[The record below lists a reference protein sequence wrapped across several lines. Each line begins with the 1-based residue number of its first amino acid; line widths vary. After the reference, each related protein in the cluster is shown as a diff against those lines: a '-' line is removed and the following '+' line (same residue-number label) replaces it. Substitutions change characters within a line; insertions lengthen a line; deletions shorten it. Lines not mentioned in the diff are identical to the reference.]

1 MLDAVN
7 RCGLLLLAALLLPG
21 CAERDEEAT
30 SAAAGK
36 STTTT
41 TYGATIQ
48 STATAPTTTE
58 ASRFLSQATFGPTE
72 AEINALAASNIDA
85 WLATQFALPRQTHYA
100 YVLNL
105 KSQGVDI
112 DDFSNQYAIESFWHQ
127 AITGP
132 DQLRQRTTWALSQIF
147 VVGEQDNVRNSAYYD
162 LLASHAFGN
171 YRQLLE
177 DVTLSP
183 AMGQWLSHIGNQ
195 KEDLATGR
203 LPDENYAREMMQLF
217 SIGLWELNADGTRR
231 LDGNSQPIPT
241 YDQDDIRGMAKVLTG
256 WSYANCNPAAE
267 FWYCFESSREGYYRR
282 YDDVV
287 LKMQA
292 YEDYHSKVAKTIVT
306 KRVLPANRTAKQ
318 DLDDAL
324 DTLFN
329 HPNAAPF
336 IARQLIQRLV
346 KSNPSPAYVGRVAT
360 AFANNGSGVRGDLK
374 AVIRAVLVDAEARD
388 ITLAQASN
396 AGKLREP
403 IVRLAQFMR
412 VFTLPPSNAR
422 YPLNPWWME
431 EVFGQRPLSS
441 PSVFN
446 FYSPNY
452 LPPGEMA
459 QNNAYGPEFQ
469 ILHET
474 SLVDSYNYME
484 YWVYYADEAPGS
496 FTRSYGAYETLAGN
510 PTALV
515 DKLDLVLTSG
525 TLSPLARSTIISA
538 VTQVPSNDPGERF
551 KMALMLFQGAPD
563 YMIQK

>member
-1 MLDAVN
+1 VLDAVN